1 MDNVLQKALFDKGM
15 IPAYNKL
22 ADLSS
27 LRHKLIAS
35 NIANVSTTGYLKKE
49 IEFDKELRKAMG
61 KPKIASNITDPR
73 HIPLGNT
80 PGAPPKVKQIK
91 ETENSTGVNSV
102 DIDQEMAELA
112 QNQLVFDFGAMMLG
126 KKFKSL
132 KSAIRG
138 RE

>member
-1 MDNVLQKALFDKGM
+1 MADVLQKALFDSGM
-15 IPAYNKL
+15 IPAYSKL

-27 LRHKLIAS
+27 TRHKLVAS
-35 NIANVSTTGYLKKE
+35 NIANVNTQGYQKKE
-49 IEFDKELRKAMG
+49 IEFDKELKKALG
-61 KPKIASNITDPR
+61 KPKIAANITDPR

-80 PGAPPKVKQIK
+80 PGGPPKVKQIK
-91 ETENSTGVNSV
+91 STDNSTGINSV

-112 QNQLVFDFGAMMLG
+112 QNQMVFDFGAEMLA
-126 KKFKSL
+126 KKFKAL